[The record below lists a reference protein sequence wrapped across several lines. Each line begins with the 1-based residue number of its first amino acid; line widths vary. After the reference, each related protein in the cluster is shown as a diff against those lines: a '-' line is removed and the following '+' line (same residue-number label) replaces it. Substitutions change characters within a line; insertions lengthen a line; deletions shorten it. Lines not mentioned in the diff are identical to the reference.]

1 MAGPQPS
8 YQQLMAGTQPS
19 YQQLMALG
27 SHVGAPYVGNV
38 GQYPQAALGG
48 GMLGGPSSLVG
59 SSVFFGAAGGS
70 SSRCDDSG
78 SPMSS
83 APYSPISPAQYN
95 KQQPVRINEASAG
108 SQRWSK
114 QQNLRLVGAWLK
126 HSVDPIHGN
135 NKKSDHYWKQ
145 VADEFNKHSC
155 KAERGTRVQ
164 CKNHWNRTSTMVAKF
179 NAAVIS
185 MRRVYVSGQSEK
197 QLIGVNCKN
206 LPQLGLGLQ
215 KPTTFQE
222 NLKNLPVHSRTVA
235 NSTDW
240 SADHV

>member
-1 MAGPQPS
+1 
-8 YQQLMAGTQPS
+8 
-19 YQQLMALG
+19 
-27 SHVGAPYVGNV
+27 
-38 GQYPQAALGG
+38 
-48 GMLGGPSSLVG
+48 MLGGPSSPVG

-155 KAERGTRVQ
+155 KAERRTRVQ

-179 NAAVIS
+179 NAAIIS
-185 MRRVYVSGQSEK
+185 MRRVYVTGQSEK
-197 QLIGVNCKN
+197 QPIEKAQEEYKRTMNTDKPFALDYWWSEMKDQAKWKNTYGFGEMSKRTKVDSSGSYTSSNQESDDADGIG
-206 LPQLGLGLQ
+206 
-215 KPTTFQE
+215 
-222 NLKNLPVHSRTVA
+222 RA
-235 NSTDW
+235 
-240 SADHV
+240 HV